1 MQSSYALVSEEF
13 KAVNALI
20 TEQLTSHVGLV
31 EDISQYL
38 VTSGGKRIRPLITL
52 LTAGALGN
60 AGNYQQIQLAA
71 AIEFLHTATL
81 LHDDVVDMSALRRG
95 QPTANANWG
104 NASSVLVGDF
114 VYSKAFELMVAIG
127 SLPVMDV
134 LSNATTK
141 IAEGEVKQLMAIG
154 DLNLT
159 QAEYFDVIRNKTA
172 VLFAGGCRCGAIIA
186 NTDKATENSLSLYGL
201 HLGQAFQIFD
211 DYLDYEGNTE
221 DLGKNVGDDLAE
233 GKLTLPLIEAL
244 RITTNTKENTVLR
257 QIIEEK
263 DVSRIQEVIALCN
276 ETGALNNTRSL
287 ALAEADT
294 AKRAIADLP
303 HSSHRDALQGI
314 ADLAVHRKQ

>member
-1 MQSSYALVSEEF
+1 MGK
-13 KAVNALI
+13 KA
-20 TEQLTSHVGLV
+20 
-31 EDISQYL
+31 
-38 VTSGGKRIRPLITL
+38 
-52 LTAGALGN
+52 
-60 AGNYQQIQLAA
+60 
-71 AIEFLHTATL
+71 
-81 LHDDVVDMSALRRG
+81 
-95 QPTANANWG
+95 
-104 NASSVLVGDF
+104 
-114 VYSKAFELMVAIG
+114 
-127 SLPVMDV
+127 
-134 LSNATTK
+134 
-141 IAEGEVKQLMAIG
+141 
-154 DLNLT
+154 
-159 QAEYFDVIRNKTA
+159 A
-172 VLFAGGCRCGAIIA
+172 VLFAGGGRGGAILA

-221 DLGKNVGDDLAE
+221 DLGKNVGDDLAG